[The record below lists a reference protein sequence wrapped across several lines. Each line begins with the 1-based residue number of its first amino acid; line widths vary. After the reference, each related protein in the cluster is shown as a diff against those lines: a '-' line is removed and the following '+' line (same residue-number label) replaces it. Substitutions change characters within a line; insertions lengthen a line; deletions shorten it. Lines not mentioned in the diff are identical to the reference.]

1 MKEVYL
7 DNSATTR
14 AYPEVGD
21 LVRKVLCED
30 YGNPSSMHRKGVEA
44 EKYIKEAKETFAKL
58 LKVQEKEI
66 FFTSGGTE
74 SDNLALIGAAKAN
87 RRAGNHL
94 IASGIEH
101 PAIINTMRYLE
112 EEGFRVT
119 FLPVDRY
126 GRISLDALKDALCE
140 ETILVSVMY
149 VNNEVGSVQPIQEA
163 ASMVKAYN
171 KNILFHVDAVQGF
184 GKYHIY
190 PKRLKVDMCSI
201 SGHKIHGPKG
211 IGVLYIDEHVKI
223 KPIVFGGEQQKN
235 VRSGTENVPGIAGLG
250 AAVKEIYT
258 DHNEKIEYLYQL
270 KQHFVEQVNKID
282 GVIVNAIGF
291 NDIRETAPHIV
302 SVSIEGIRAEVLL
315 HALEEKQ
322 VYVSSGSACSSN
334 HPQLSGT
341 LQAIGVDKKLL
352 DSTVRFSFSVTTTME
367 EIDYAIA
374 MLKDII
380 PNLRRFIRR

>member
-1 MKEVYL
+1 MK
-7 DNSATTR
+7 D
-14 AYPEVGD
+14 
-21 LVRKVLCED
+21 K
-30 YGNPSSMHRKGVEA
+30 
-44 EKYIKEAKETFAKL
+44 
-58 LKVQEKEI
+58 
-66 FFTSGGTE
+66 
-74 SDNLALIGAAKAN
+74 
-87 RRAGNHL
+87 
-94 IASGIEH
+94 
-101 PAIINTMRYLE
+101 
-112 EEGFRVT
+112 
-119 FLPVDRY
+119 
-126 GRISLDALKDALCE
+126 
-140 ETILVSVMY
+140 
-149 VNNEVGSVQPIQEA
+149 
-163 ASMVKAYN
+163 
-171 KNILFHVDAVQGF
+171 
-184 GKYHIY
+184 
-190 PKRLKVDMCSI
+190 
-201 SGHKIHGPKG
+201 
-211 IGVLYIDEHVKI
+211 VKI
-223 KPIVFGGEQQKN
+223 KPIIYGGGQQQGM
-235 VRSGTENVPGIAGLG
+235 RSGTENVPGIAGLG

-282 GVIVNAIGF
+282 GVIVNGIGF

-352 DSTVRFSFSVTTTME
+352 DSTIRFSFSVTTTME